1 MQERIIKRRNQK
13 WEEERE
19 EKTFVLT
26 MEEVLVEIPKCL
38 AES

>member
-19 EKTFVLT
+19 EKTIVLT
-26 MEEVLVEIPKCL
+26 MEEVLVEIPKYL
-38 AES
+38 AEG